1 MLLVLEIYRV
11 YFLCEVAPQKSGM
24 INKYLKM
31 ATILIKHTPGYMN
44 DVNRRPLHQQ
54 GVSRCYRLGKLV
66 AKKSDWST
74 LKVTESAFVR

>member
-1 MLLVLEIYRV
+1 
-11 YFLCEVAPQKSGM
+11 M

-31 ATILIKHTPGYMN
+31 ATILDLWREIKHTPGYMN

-54 GVSRCYRLGKLV
+54 GVSRCYQLGKLPAGW

-74 LKVTESAFVR
+74 LKVIKKYVFPIQFI